1 LKHTENFFHEINVHI
16 IQCDSQIQSDTV
28 IRNEQDFAEFLEH
41 GKLNGFG
48 ATDFRPVFDRVEQL
62 KEQGEFENL
71 KGLIYFT
78 DGFGIYPERVPDYD
92 VVFAFLNED
101 KSRSAVPNWALEVII
116 DEEQLEE

>member
-1 LKHTENFFHEINVHI
+1 VHI

-28 IRNEQDFAEFLEH
+28 IKNEQDFVEFLEH

-48 ATDFRPVFDRVEQL
+48 ATDFRPVFAHVEHL

-116 DEEQLEE
+116 DEEQLEENHEY